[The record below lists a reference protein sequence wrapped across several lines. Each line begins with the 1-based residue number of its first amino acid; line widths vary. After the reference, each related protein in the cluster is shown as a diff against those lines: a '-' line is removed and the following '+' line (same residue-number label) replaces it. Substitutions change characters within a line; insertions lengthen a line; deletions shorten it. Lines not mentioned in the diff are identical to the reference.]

1 MPSTRPLASPVA
13 LAVAAALAAPVLP
26 AQQPAAGADSLEEV
40 VVRGYRAQNQLAI
53 DAKRGDLRIAEYLLS
68 DDIGQQPDYNIADSF
83 RRVPGVQTIF
93 DEDEGR
99 YVSIRGLNPSY
110 TLGSMDGA
118 TLATAERGSRQL
130 NMEAIP
136 STAVRSLEVIK
147 SRTPDVDG
155 NAIGGTINL
164 VTRSAFD
171 SDATFAA
178 LNAFIGTADSKS
190 VPGKGYGRSS
200 DDGINY
206 RADGSF
212 STIFGADDAF
222 GVVLSGSFS
231 RKRRDQERLLPQQV
245 PPNTG
250 NFAGTTP
257 AGTANLLWSN
267 YPNSVDRYGGLAKF
281 EFRPSDAFRSS
292 LSATYYVQE
301 DNELRHSLQLLNT
314 AGGSFVRFN
323 DFPIEKPLVAGNA
336 DFAWDVADQHRVSG
350 RVSYSAAQ
358 FLEPSNELQFTLT
371 GAAPTFNLRLVEDG
385 IAQASNVDP
394 RVSDPAQYRFSRYAP
409 YEDDSDEYISEGQLD
424 YGFNTERGDAGFGFQ
439 AGIKWRELT
448 RDNDRRQDIFLP
460 ATATDL
466 RLTPFNQAESY
477 VPIYADF
484 RQLFIDYTA
493 FEAFF
498 KANPALFLRDS
509 LNSTR
514 QTVGSDWQLTE
525 TVTAAYLLGQHKG
538 ERHSLV
544 IGGRFESTDTDA
556 RTVQRRAVGTADV
569 FTTQSRSGGYD
580 DFLPSVTFGYEL
592 AEGLRLR
599 LAYAEAVGR
608 PDPSALAGA
617 ETVAANGDL
626 SRGNPD
632 LKARKGRSY
641 DAALEYYAAGGGSL
655 MSIGLFRK
663 DVDDEIYSYLE
674 QESLNGVVTNVT
686 QPRNAESA
694 RITGL
699 ELNMIQNRLG
709 FLPGFL
715 ANFGFSANATFL
727 DGKTT
732 IRATG
737 ARRDLSRLPG
747 QAEFLGNV
755 AVFYE
760 AGGFRARLSYAYT
773 GEYSTAVS
781 ATSPASDRTEGDF
794 QQLDAQLRYAL
805 GERLELI
812 GEVRNLSDE
821 RRINFTG
828 AGQDVARDVNQFGRQ
843 FWIGAAMKF

>member
-1 MPSTRPLASPVA
+1 M
-13 LAVAAALAAPVLP
+13 
-26 AQQPAAGADSLEEV
+26 
-40 VVRGYRAQNQLAI
+40 RGYRAQNELAI
-53 DAKRGDLRIAEYLLS
+53 EAKRTDLRIAEYLLS

-118 TLATAERGSRQL
+118 TLATAERGGRQL

-164 VTRSAFD
+164 VTRSAYD
-171 SDATFAA
+171 VEGRYAA
-178 LNAFIGTADSKS
+178 FNAFIGTSDSQD
-190 VPGKGYGRSS
+190 VPGKGFGRSS

-212 STIFGADDAF
+212 STTFGANDSF
-222 GVVLSGSFS
+222 GIVASGSFS

-245 PPNTG
+245 PTNTANLPG
-250 NFAGTTP
+250 VP
-257 AGTANLLWSN
+257 PPGTANLLWSN
-267 YPNSVDRYGGLAKF
+267 YPNSVDRYGGLVKL
-281 EFRPSDAFRSS
+281 EFRPAESFHSS
-292 LSATYYVQE
+292 VSGTYYVQE

-323 DFPIEKPLVAGNA
+323 DFPIEKPLVAGVA
-336 DFAWDVADQHRVSG
+336 DFAWDLADQHRISG
-350 RVSYSAAQ
+350 RASYSAAQ
-358 FLEPSNELQFTLT
+358 FLEPSNELQFSLT
-371 GAAPTFNLRLVEDG
+371 GAAPGFNLQLVDDG
-385 IAQASNVDP
+385 VAQPSNVDP

-409 YEDDSDEYISEGQLD
+409 YQDDSDEYISEAQLD
-424 YGFNTERGDAGFGFQ
+424 YGFNTGRGDGGFGFQ
-439 AGIKWRELT
+439 AGVKWRELT

-460 ATATDL
+460 ATGVDL
-466 RLTPFNQAESY
+466 RLTPFNQPETY
-477 VPIYADF
+477 VPIYGDF
-484 RQLFIDYTA
+484 RQLFIDYAA
-493 FEAFF
+493 FDAFF
-498 KANPALFLRDS
+498 RSNPASFTRDS

-525 TVTAAYLLGQHKG
+525 TVTAAYLMGQHRG

-544 IGGRFESTDTDA
+544 FGGRFETTDTDA
-556 RTVQRRAVGTADV
+556 RTVQRRTVGTADV
-569 FTTQSRSGGYD
+569 FTTQNRSGTYD

-592 AEGLRLR
+592 ADGLRLR

-617 ETVAANGDL
+617 EAVAANGDIT
-626 SRGNPD
+626 RGNPE

-641 DAALEYYAAGGGSL
+641 DAALEYYGSGAGTLISVGV
-655 MSIGLFRK
+655 FRK
-663 DVDDEIYSYLE
+663 DVDDEIYSFLQ
-674 QESLNGVVTNVT
+674 QELVNGVVTNVT

-699 ELNMIQNRLG
+699 ELNLIQNSLG
-709 FLPGFL
+709 FLPGIL
-715 ANFGFSANATFL
+715 SDFGFSANATLL
-727 DGKTT
+727 DGTTT
-732 IRATG
+732 IRSG
-737 ARRDLSRLPG
+737 NLRRELSRLPG
-747 QAEFLGNV
+747 QAEFLANV

-760 AGGFRARLSYAYT
+760 RGGFRARLSYAYT
-773 GEYSTAVS
+773 GEYFTAVS
-781 ATSPASDRTEGDF
+781 ASSPATDRTEGDF
-794 QQLDAQLRYAL
+794 QQLDAQLRYAV
-805 GERLELI
+805 GDTLEVI
-812 GEVRNLSDE
+812 TEVRNLTDE

-828 AGQDVARDVNQFGRQ
+828 PFQDLARDVNQFGRQ
-843 FWIGAAMKF
+843 FWVGAAMKF